1 MLDASAIL
9 LTNKIA
15 VVTGGGRGLG
25 EAIALNMAAFGAD
38 VAVLD
43 IDEPAA
49 RRTAERVREVGRRSL
64 ALRADVGVREDVD
77 AALDRTRRELGEID
91 ILVNN
96 AADLTDPRPALTIS
110 DDRFDHFVRSSLGSV
125 WLCSTTVAR
134 RWIELD
140 RPGVIVNLATTEAI
154 RGCPNWSAYS
164 AAKAG
169 VINLTKTLSSEWGPH
184 GIRLNAIAPDYTPS
198 PGTAFAGRRFNTEDP
213 GSLVFRAGS
222 PAGGEERWRG
232 LRRSSRC
239 GATARP
245 TTPRRWRSSWRRTC
259 PRGSP
264 ARPSSS
270 TAARWRARA
279 SRVRCPCR
287 CSWTW
292 KNRLDR
298 GGTGRGCRRVTTGGR
313 RLPRCAHGDWRR
325 RDKHRC

>member
-154 RGCPNWSAYS
+154 RGCP
-164 AAKAG
+164 AG
-169 VINLTKTLSSEWGPH
+169 GQESLAG
-184 GIRLNAIAPDYTPS
+184 IAPFIPLRRYGTPDD
-198 PGTAFAGRRFNTEDP
+198 TAALAIFLASDMSAWITGQTIVVDG
-213 GSLVFRAGS
+213 GSLACARVEGPLPLPMFLDL
-222 PAGGEERWRG
+222 EE
-232 LRRSSRC
+232 
-239 GATARP
+239 
-245 TTPRRWRSSWRRTC
+245 
-259 PRGSP
+259 
-264 ARPSSS
+264 
-270 TAARWRARA
+270 
-279 SRVRCPCR
+279 
-287 CSWTW
+287 
-292 KNRLDR
+292 
-298 GGTGRGCRRVTTGGR
+298 
-313 RLPRCAHGDWRR
+313 
-325 RDKHRC
+325 

>member
-198 PGTAFAGRRFNTEDP
+198 PGTAFTGRRFNTDDP
-213 GSLVFRAGS
+213 GSLVFRDR
-222 PAGGEERWRG
+222 PAGGQESLAG
-232 LRRSSRC
+232 IAPFIPLRRY
-239 GATARP
+239 G
-245 TTPRRWRSSWRRTC
+245 TPDD
-259 PRGSP
+259 
-264 ARPSSS
+264 
-270 TAARWRARA
+270 TAALAIFLASDMSAWITGQTIVVDGGSLACAR
-279 SRVRCPCR
+279 VEGPLPLPMF
-287 CSWTW
+287 
-292 KNRLDR
+292 LD
-298 GGTGRGCRRVTTGGR
+298 
-313 RLPRCAHGDWRR
+313 LEE
-325 RDKHRC
+325 